1 VNTIE
6 KNNKSAGVLIISDH
20 GLRLNHIPKD
30 QWNKNIM
37 YYKNIEIDT
46 FPLVKD
52 GLTQT
57 LNNIK
62 F

>member
-1 VNTIE
+1 MNTIE

-20 GLRLNHIPKD
+20 GLRLKNIPKD
-30 QWNKNIM
+30 QRNKNIM

-46 FPLVKD
+46 FALVKG
-52 GLTQT
+52 GLTET